1 MDKGAWRAA
10 VNGVTK
16 SQTWLSGWTELSTC
30 CALSLCYGLIFCPL
44 SSFFLNGITNILAT
58 QAKEMTAREGL
69 KAELDLGAF
78 FPLLTPLLVF
88 MHCLVYNQEKN
99 PELLNEFFLINDFI
113 LACDVLS

>member
-1 MDKGAWRAA
+1 
-10 VNGVTK
+10 
-16 SQTWLSGWTELSTC
+16 
-30 CALSLCYGLIFCPL
+30 
-44 SSFFLNGITNILAT
+44 
-58 QAKEMTAREGL
+58 MTAREGL

-78 FPLLTPLLVF
+78 FPLLTPLLIF